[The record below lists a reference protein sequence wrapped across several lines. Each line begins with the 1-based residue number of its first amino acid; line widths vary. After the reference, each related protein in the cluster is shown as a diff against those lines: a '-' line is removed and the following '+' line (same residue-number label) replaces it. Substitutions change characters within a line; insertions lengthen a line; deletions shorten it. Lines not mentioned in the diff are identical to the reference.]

1 MGKWVNGTPPFPYR
15 YNTKTRELEVDE
27 INLEIYKLIKR
38 MISSGNS
45 CYKVAEELNTRGIPS
60 KKKGEVERRNNQR
73 NYHFRGSPREN
84 TLRKNLGKWPY
95 RQKKTTFK
103 T

>member
-60 KKKGEVERRNNQR
+60 KK
-73 NYHFRGSPREN
+73 RGSGEEKQSEELSLPRFTSGKYSTEKPREVAIQ
-84 TLRKNLGKWPY
+84 TKKDNL
-95 RQKKTTFK
+95 
-103 T
+103 